1 MHIIGL
7 TGGIGSGKSL
17 ASSIFED
24 LGVPIIDLD
33 IILYG
38 DLIYQSD
45 ILLIPHIN
53 IYHRAFVLLPLMDI
67 NPEAHIPKQGYAKD
81 LIKDCQY
88 NDIRKI
94 KE

>member
-1 MHIIGL
+1 MLLRTSKKLGRN
-7 TGGIGSGKSL
+7 K
-17 ASSIFED
+17 SSIRWSER
-24 LGVPIIDLD
+24 IIDLD

-53 IYHRAFVLLPLMDI
+53 IYQRAFVLLPLMDI
-67 NPEAHIPKQGYAKD
+67 DPEAHIPKQGYAKD